1 MFRIL
6 LLFSVLFVTE
16 AHSHGGGLNSSDCH
30 RQTSNNTYHCHPQG
44 GAGTEKPTLEDYKR
58 WLNQSEFGDAD
69 VICIITDTTIS
80 GVLDAGK
87 YIGWAYGNNELYMWG
102 FPWAMFFK
110 NGKVSYSAEG
120 KWIASK
126 GRYVLKNKKNT
137 KTVEYYDNKILVTYG
152 GTFGVNKFKGICRKK

>member
-16 AHSHGGGLNSSDCH
+16 AHSHGGGLDSNDCH

-44 GAGTEKPTLEDYKR
+44 NATYKPTFEDYKM
-58 WLNQSEFGDAD
+58 WLNQSKFGDAD
-69 VICIITDTTIS
+69 VICVITDTTIY
-80 GVLDAGK
+80 GVLDAGR
-87 YIGWAYGNNELYMWG
+87 YIGWAYGDNELYMWG

-110 NGKVSYSAEG
+110 NGKISYSAKG
-120 KWIASK
+120 KWIASE

-137 KTVEYYDNKILVTYG
+137 KTVEYYDNKILVTYR